1 MVCEIRPCSP
11 LSKVTAKMEI
21 EIKTVDTFL
30 LVDQLNKALAKP
42 IQFISLACV
51 RAPIVE

>member
-1 MVCEIRPCSP
+1 
-11 LSKVTAKMEI
+11 MEI

-51 RAPIVE
+51 RPCVRAPIVE